1 MVKALQIILA
11 LILIGCGSTSKKS
24 NITNDDFKKQKAL
37 RYKKKSDFYKAK
49 VDSKQP
55 TILESETLATL
66 PDGVIEDIKPGNDIV
81 LMISQ
86 HCHTGKSKEA
96 FELAKQH
103 SDRYLKYPSYWNV
116 LGVCFTIQGE
126 EKKAFLY
133 FNKALSLKSNFAP
146 AYNNI
151 GIIYKRNNELNKAI
165 VAFKKALKM
174 NRNARTTKLNLA
186 QTLLEVGLPDQAL
199 SYYQELNKIGKDRE
213 VLVGLATSLMQVGK
227 DSLAIDYF
235 SKLDKDFI
243 ESPRAGLNY
252 SLALY
257 KAGKKDKAHDV
268 FDDVDKD
275 KAKGDMRSYYNNV
288 KNWIGVK

>member
-1 MVKALQIILA
+1 MT
-11 LILIGCGSTSKKS
+11 LILVSCGTSSKK
-24 NITNDDFKKQKAL
+24 TNFTNKDFKKKKAL

-55 TILESETLATL
+55 TILKSETLSTL

-81 LMISQ
+81 LKISQ
-86 HCHTGKSKEA
+86 YCHMGKSKEA
-96 FELAKQH
+96 FELAKQY

-116 LGVCFTIQGE
+116 LGVCFTIKGE

-165 VAFKKALKM
+165 IAFKKALKM

-199 SYYQELNKIGKDRE
+199 VNYQQLNKIGKDRE
-213 VLVGLATSLMQVGK
+213 VLVGLATSLMQLGK
-227 DSLAIDYF
+227 DDIAINYF
-235 SKLDKDFI
+235 RKLDKGFI
-243 ESPRAGLNY
+243 ESPRVGLNY

-257 KAGKKDKAHDV
+257 KAGKKDKSHDV
-268 FDDVDKD
+268 FDDVDKK
-275 KAKGDMRSYYNNV
+275 KAKGIMKAYYNDV
-288 KNWIGVK
+288 KKWIGVK